1 MPELHTF
8 NIEHEN
14 PKVVLSTKLSELD
27 ALAEGL
33 KGKLIKN
40 DENVQQQQP
49 STTIRTE
56 PPIVVSQKK
65 IPKSV
70 IS

>member
-14 PKVVLSTKLSELD
+14 PKVMLSTKLSELD

-33 KGKLIKN
+33 KGKLIKK
-40 DENVQQQQP
+40 DENAQQQP

-56 PPIVVSQKK
+56 PPIVVSKK
-65 IPKSV
+65 KRKSLKV
-70 IS
+70 

>member
-1 MPELHTF
+1 MPELHNF

-14 PKVVLSTKLSELD
+14 PKVVMSTKLSELD

-33 KGKLIKN
+33 KGKLIKK
-40 DENVQQQQP
+40 DENVQQQP

-56 PPIVVSQKK
+56 PPIAVSKK
-65 IPKSV
+65 KRSLKV
-70 IS
+70 

>member
-33 KGKLIKN
+33 KGKLIKK
-40 DENVQQQQP
+40 DENVQQQQQP

-56 PPIVVSQKK
+56 PPIVVSQK
-65 IPKSV
+65 
-70 IS
+70 